1 MKILAPA
8 KINLY
13 LHISGKRP
21 DGFHE
26 LESLMCPVDL
36 MDEIEIMPTES
47 GITLSV
53 EGAELSAGPDN
64 LVWRAADLVLR
75 ASGKKQGVK
84 ILLKKKIPM
93 GGGLGGGSSDAAAV
107 LLAVNELTGE
117 TQSLENL
124 SRFAAELGSDV
135 AFFLFHQPAICRGRG
150 EIVEPVEAKGL
161 PWVVLINPGFGVP
174 TPWAYKTYAAHP
186 ASGENGRAFPWTP
199 GGITIRNDLEPA
211 VFSKYLWIAEAKA
224 WLQKSAHCLDSLMSG
239 SGATVFALVE
249 DGDTAAR
256 LTEAIRGHFGHHV
269 WTHAGRLLERA
280 PFKTT

>member
-13 LHISGKRP
+13 LHILGKRS

-36 MDEIEIMPTES
+36 MDEIEITLEES
-47 GITLSV
+47 GISLSV

-75 ASGKKQGVK
+75 ASGRKQGVK
-84 ILLKKKIPM
+84 ILLRKKIPM
-93 GGGLGGGSSDAAAV
+93 GGGLGGGSSDAASV
-107 LLAVNELTGE
+107 LLAVNELTGG
-117 TQSLENL
+117 TQSFEDI

-135 AFFLFHQPAICRGRG
+135 AFFLYHQPAICRGRG
-150 EIVEPVEAKGL
+150 EIVEPIETRGL

-174 TPWAYKTYAAHP
+174 TPWAYKTFAASP
-186 ASGENGRAFPWTP
+186 ATGEKGKTFPWTP
-199 GGITIRNDLEPA
+199 EGITLRNDLEGA
-211 VFSKYLWIAEAKA
+211 VFSKYLWIAEAKS
-224 WLQKSAHCLDSLMSG
+224 WLQKSGLCLDSLMSG

-249 DGDTAAR
+249 DGASAAK
-256 LTEAIRGHFGHHV
+256 LVEAAYQHLGTHV
-269 WTHAGRLLERA
+269 WTHAGRLLESV
-280 PFKTT
+280 PFKIA